1 MKRIHLYLCKYKLF
15 TAFSVN
21 WDTLYYSDFYHCP
34 SSPLIVHLTFH
45 FFHMRVCIMKTP
57 FIFVSDIWF
66 GVMKAYIVW
75 QLLFLS
81 TDSEVRERVVVL
93 QNVFSLSY
101 IIRTF

>member
-1 MKRIHLYLCKYKLF
+1 M
-15 TAFSVN
+15 N

-34 SSPLIVHLTFH
+34 SSPLIVRLTFH
-45 FFHMRVCIMKTP
+45 FFHMRVCVMKTP

-81 TDSEVRERVVVL
+81 TDSEVRERVEIL
-93 QNVFSLSY
+93 QSFAKCLFLVIYYKDILNIPWTDS
-101 IIRTF
+101 